1 MADDRATVL
10 DIVLACRRLQ
20 RFIASIDE
28 KHFQAD
34 EEKRWASVSQL
45 LIVGEATTRLS
56 REFREAHPTIR
67 WTQIAGMRNRL
78 IHGYD
83 KIKWPLVWRTTR
95 EDIPELLRELEG
107 LVQPPNDLAPA

>member
-10 DIVLACRRLQ
+10 DIVLACRPLQ
-20 RFIASIDE
+20 RFVAGVDE
-28 KHFQAD
+28 KHFHAD

-45 LIVGEATTRLS
+45 LIVGEAATRLS
-56 REFREAHPTIR
+56 GEFREAHPAVR

-83 KIKWPLVWRTTR
+83 KIKWPLVWRTIQH
-95 EDIPELLRELEG
+95 DLPQLLHELEG
-107 LVQPPNDLAPA
+107 LLGPPDGAAPA